1 MEPPIDWRRRG
12 RGSNGTILYRN
23 GAFQAEYVE
32 FQPGH
37 NVRPHCHPN
46 VSCYDIHLRGT
57 GMIELAGRM
66 LRPRPPITDR
76 PLSSRVPVLAG
87 IVHSGS
93 AGADGAAFLSL
104 QHWHGGAAKGFITD
118 DWRDA

>member
-1 MEPPIDWRRRG
+1 MEPPKVFMRRRK
-12 RGSNGTILYRN
+12 GSSGMILYRR
-23 GAFQAEYVE
+23 GAFQVE
-32 FQPGH
+32 HVIFDPWHQVP
-37 NVRPHCHPN
+37 PHSHTH